1 LSLETAKPASQ
12 INDIIATLG
21 GMYPFDTPLVIFLI
35 NILFLGLCLHKD
47 MTKITN
53 KQIKEN
59 KKKSFYSL
67 CYIFAK
73 K

>member
-1 LSLETAKPASQ
+1 
-12 INDIIATLG
+12 
-21 GMYPFDTPLVIFLI
+21 MYPFDTPLVIFLI

-59 KKKSFYSL
+59 KKKSFY
-67 CYIFAK
+67 YFATYLLK
-73 K
+73 NSKLKTKSYLFRLLAVKRL